1 MFLGNMALPL
11 ETPSGYDLSMAVIE
25 DVSCVAKTGDM
36 EEMKTGIWRA
46 SPAEYSS
53 TLPALGRHRLVDL
66 CEFKA
71 NTVYRVSSRSAR
83 AT

>member
-1 MFLGNMALPL
+1 MFNQDFLGNMALPL

-46 SPAEYSS
+46 SLAEYSS
-53 TLPALGRHRLVDL
+53 TLIPAPGRHRLVD
-66 CEFKA
+66 EF
-71 NTVYRVSSRSAR
+71 
-83 AT
+83 